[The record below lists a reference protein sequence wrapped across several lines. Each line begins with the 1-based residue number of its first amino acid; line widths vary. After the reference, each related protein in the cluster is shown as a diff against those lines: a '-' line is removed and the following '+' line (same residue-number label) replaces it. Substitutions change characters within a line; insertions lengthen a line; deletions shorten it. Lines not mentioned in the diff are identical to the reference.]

1 MPIVPDSGQVFYR
14 TPYQLPP
21 CPQDVTS
28 PGPYDEMAF
37 QTLQAIEE
45 AKRRQELAERQEHAN
60 RLF

>member
-28 PGPYDEMAF
+28 PGSHDDLAF

-45 AKRRQELAERQEHAN
+45 ARKRQEFLERQRYEES
-60 RLF
+60 LF